1 MMLGDPPRESLPR
14 VAGIESFFA
23 PPRWLRDLGRSS
35 WLLVGAL
42 LVLLGLIWLLGAT
55 YTIVGPVLAA
65 TIVAVVT
72 LPLADRLDRHM
83 PRAAASAL
91 VLVLLAALAVGV
103 LLLVL
108 NGIVDQ
114 RDAISA
120 HTSAGVDKLQSYLTD
135 AGTSSSTAESVGSAA
150 KTDGH
155 TAVTTL
161 LQGIGPLIRGIT
173 SFVLGLSF
181 AGLTLFFVLK
191 DGPRMQRW
199 IDDHAGA
206 PVDVV
211 HTITS
216 GLGRALRGY
225 FRGVTIVAA
234 FNGVVVGGAAWLL
247 GVPLAGAIGV
257 VSFITAYIPYIGA
270 VIAGTFAVLIAL
282 GAKGT
287 TIAIAM
293 LLIFLLANGL
303 LQNIVQPFAMGA
315 SLDLHPLVVLVTTIA
330 AGCLFGTIGLVL
342 AGPLLSAAVH
352 IPRELRQLTASG
364 P

>member
-1 MMLGDPPRESLPR
+1 MMLRVARRESLPR
-14 VAGIESFFA
+14 VAGIDSFFSA
-23 PPRWLRDLGRSS
+23 PRWLRDLGRSS

-65 TIVAVVT
+65 TIVAVVM

-83 PRAAASAL
+83 PRAAASAI
-91 VLVLLAALAVGV
+91 VLLLILGLAIGV
-103 LLLVL
+103 FLLVL
-108 NGIVDQ
+108 NGISDH
-114 RDAISA
+114 RGAISA
-120 HTSAGVDKLQSYLTD
+120 QTAAGVDKLQTYLTD
-135 AGTSSSTAESVGSAA
+135 AGTSSSTAESVGSAT

-155 TAVTTL
+155 TAITTL
-161 LQGIGPLIRGIT
+161 LQGIGPAIRGLT
-173 SFVLGLSF
+173 SFLLGLSF
-181 AGLTLFFVLK
+181 ALLGLFFILK
-191 DGPRMQRW
+191 DGPKMQRW
-199 IDDHAGA
+199 IDENVGL
-206 PVDVV
+206 PVNVA

-216 GLGRALRGY
+216 GLGTALRGY

-234 FNGVVVGGAAWLL
+234 FNGIVVGGAAWLL

-287 TIAIAM
+287 TIAIVM

-315 SLDLHPLVVLVTTIA
+315 SLDLHPLVLLVATIS

-352 IPRELRQLTASG
+352 IPREVRALTASE